1 MANTGRSRSSGSSRS
16 SKSSTSKKSARSTR
30 SSGSR
35 STSRNTTAPIQ
46 SESGASSIF
55 SKFASSKAAMPV
67 IFIAASLLI
76 VGIDLLI
83 SWNSYETF
91 FKILGVE
98 VLLAVVVWVILTL
111 VYSGKNKK
119 GVDSISSEDEV

>member
-1 MANTGRSRSSGSSRS
+1 MANTGRSRSSSSSRS
-16 SKSSTSKKSARSTR
+16 SKSSTSKKSARNSA
-30 SSGSR
+30 SR
-35 STSRNTTAPIQ
+35 STSRKTTAPVQ
-46 SESGASSIF
+46 TESGASSLF
-55 SKFASSKAAMPV
+55 RKFASSRAAMPV

-83 SWNSYETF
+83 SWNSYEMF

-98 VLLAVVVWVILTL
+98 VLLAVIVWAILTL

-119 GVDSISSEDEV
+119 AADSISSEDEV

>member
-16 SKSSTSKKSARSTR
+16 SKSSSSKKPAR

-35 STSRNTTAPIQ
+35 STSRKTTAPVQ
-46 SESGASSIF
+46 TESGASSLF
-55 SKFASSKAAMPV
+55 KRFASSRAAMPV

-76 VGIDLLI
+76 VGLDLLI

-111 VYSGKNKK
+111 VFSGKKNKDT
-119 GVDSISSEDEV
+119 DSAVEDEV

>member
-16 SKSSTSKKSARSTR
+16 SKSSSSKKPAR

-35 STSRNTTAPIQ
+35 STSRKTTAPVQ
-46 SESGASSIF
+46 PESGASSLF
-55 SKFASSKAAMPV
+55 KRFASSRAAMPV

-76 VGIDLLI
+76 VGLDLLI

-111 VYSGKNKK
+111 VFSGKKNKDT
-119 GVDSISSEDEV
+119 DSAVEDEV

>member
-1 MANTGRSRSSGSSRS
+1 M
-16 SKSSTSKKSARSTR
+16 
-30 SSGSR
+30 
-35 STSRNTTAPIQ
+35 PI
-46 SESGASSIF
+46 
-55 SKFASSKAAMPV
+55 

>member
-1 MANTGRSRSSGSSRS
+1 MANTGRSRSSGSSRG
-16 SKSSTSKKSARSTR
+16 SKSSTSKKSTR

-35 STSRNTTAPIQ
+35 STSRKTTTAPVQ
-46 SESGASSIF
+46 TESGASSLF
-55 SKFASSKAAMPV
+55 KKFASSRAAMPV

-83 SWNSYETF
+83 SWNSYQTF

-119 GVDSISSEDEV
+119 GADSISSEDEV